1 MKLSPEKMDIVG
13 VYEGK
18 SSSSGWLVLDISKL
32 DLDGINKLYINL
44 DDVESMK
51 QTKGEQADA
60 LTQAKKLLG
69 GL

>member
-1 MKLSPEKMDIVG
+1 MEIPPEKMDIVG

-18 SSSSGWLVLDISKL
+18 SPGNGWLVLDIRKL

-44 DDVESMK
+44 DDVESLRQSK
-51 QTKGEQADA
+51 SEQTDA

-69 GL
+69 